1 MTVLNN
7 ILYYSLI
14 IENMEIKLIYDIEL
28 KPTDLLIKNNRFCGV
43 SFNLCCIFCH
53 NSSSVYCTNFGL
65 HCIYW
70 LPEGHIWLL
79 SLTVSRKWF
88 PVRHLVVCRGD
99 NYQEAGSAS
108 RIQFRQIGIHWDNQ
122 HSWCPN
128 TRSRLFLVNFLIFI
142 FLFITLGILVI
153 LLALKIIDFEIITD
167 YIWFSDN
174 NQNLIF
180 FTINIMDN

>member
-1 MTVLNN
+1 M
-7 ILYYSLI
+7 
-14 IENMEIKLIYDIEL
+14 YDIEL
-28 KPTDLLIKNNRFCGV
+28 KPTDLLIKNNRFCAV
-43 SFNLCCIFCH
+43 SFNICCIFCH
-53 NSSSVYCTNFGL
+53 QSSSVYCTNFGL

-142 FLFITLGILVI
+142 FLFRTLGLLVI
-153 LLALKIIDFEIITD
+153 LLALKIIDFEIITE
-167 YIWFSDN
+167 YILLSDN

>member
-1 MTVLNN
+1 MVQNFSELNNFANNTKTRFLPKFQLDIWNMTVLNN

-142 FLFITLGILVI
+142 FLFIT
-153 LLALKIIDFEIITD
+153 FWSF
-167 YIWFSDN
+167 Y
-174 NQNLIF
+174 
-180 FTINIMDN
+180 